1 MRFMAR
7 TNPISTAPEAV
18 SDRVAQLGQRIRAA
32 RSRRGLRRED
42 LARRAGISRSTV
54 EAVERGELS
63 TGIGA
68 YVRAL
73 WAVGLDQELDL
84 VADPGLDRD
93 GLALEL
99 SALTKRVRVQRKI
112 SNDF

>member
-1 MRFMAR
+1 MRAMA
-7 TNPISTAPEAV
+7 STPDSSPNAV
-18 SDRVAQLGQRIRAA
+18 VDHVERLGQRIRAA
-32 RSRRGLRRED
+32 RTRRKLRRED
-42 LARRAGISRSTV
+42 FAQRAGISRSTM

-73 WAVGLDQELDL
+73 WALGLDGELNL
-84 VADPGLDRD
+84 LADPGLDRD

-99 SALTKRVRVQRKI
+99 SRQTMRVRVQTKVD
-112 SNDF
+112 NDF